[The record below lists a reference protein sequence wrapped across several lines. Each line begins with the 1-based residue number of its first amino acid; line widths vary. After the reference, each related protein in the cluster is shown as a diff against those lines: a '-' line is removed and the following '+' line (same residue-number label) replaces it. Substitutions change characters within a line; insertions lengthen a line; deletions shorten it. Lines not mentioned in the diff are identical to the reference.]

1 MKDLIDNRTDFRSDQ
16 NLDRILRAFF
26 RAEMP
31 LRWPEWKS
39 PQQSVIVPARGHFG
53 STTLRSRFAL
63 AASIALM
70 IFGFLFVSDKLQN
83 GDLPTK
89 NGMNTGFDDP
99 QIKKERIKVNGE
111 GQSEYQFDVE
121 GGGK

>member
-1 MKDLIDNRTDFRSDQ
+1 
-16 NLDRILRAFF
+16 
-26 RAEMP
+26 
-31 LRWPEWKS
+31 
-39 PQQSVIVPARGHFG
+39 
-53 STTLRSRFAL
+53 
-63 AASIALM
+63 M

-111 GQSEYQFDVE
+111 GQSQYQFDVE
-121 GGGK
+121 VQPVSPKAVRGR